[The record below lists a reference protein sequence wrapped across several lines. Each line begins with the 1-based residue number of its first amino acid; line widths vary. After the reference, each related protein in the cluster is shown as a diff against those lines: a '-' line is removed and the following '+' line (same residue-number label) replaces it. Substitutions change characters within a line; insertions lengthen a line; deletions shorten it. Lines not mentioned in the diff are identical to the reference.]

1 MKPSDRSKS
10 ALVVGSGSAGQRH
23 RRVLSAMCCEVFT
36 VSRRPGMG
44 EFTTIA
50 QALSAFEPAIAVVAT
65 ETADHARVLAE
76 LASHKCQARILVEK
90 PLFGAC
96 AGTPL
101 SGLGEVRIGFPLRQ
115 HASLRRLKEEINGQK
130 IVSAQIYCGQYLPD
144 WRPDRDHRDTYSS
157 DRAKGGGVLHD
168 LSHELDYA
176 LWLFGACTRLD
187 SLGGTFG
194 TLGIKADDS
203 WAVLARF
210 ERCPMAT
217 LQINYLF
224 RPLRRDC
231 VIVTAD
237 HSYVLDLRGHTL
249 TRDGEMIAQDDI
261 SRDTLTHRLLQSFL
275 EGSDDVPDAVAAGR
289 VDELIRRIETAGQ
302 QP

>member
-1 MKPSDRSKS
+1 
-10 ALVVGSGSAGQRH
+10 
-23 RRVLSAMCCEVFT
+23 
-36 VSRRPGMG
+36 
-44 EFTTIA
+44 
-50 QALSAFEPAIAVVAT
+50 
-65 ETADHARVLAE
+65 
-76 LASHKCQARILVEK
+76 
-90 PLFGAC
+90 
-96 AGTPL
+96 
-101 SGLGEVRIGFPLRQ
+101 
-115 HASLRRLKEEINGQK
+115 
-130 IVSAQIYCGQYLPD
+130 
-144 WRPDRDHRDTYSS
+144 
-157 DRAKGGGVLHD
+157 
-168 LSHELDYA
+168 
-176 LWLFGACTRLD
+176 
-187 SLGGTFG
+187 
-194 TLGIKADDS
+194 
-203 WAVLARF
+203 
-210 ERCPMAT
+210 MAT